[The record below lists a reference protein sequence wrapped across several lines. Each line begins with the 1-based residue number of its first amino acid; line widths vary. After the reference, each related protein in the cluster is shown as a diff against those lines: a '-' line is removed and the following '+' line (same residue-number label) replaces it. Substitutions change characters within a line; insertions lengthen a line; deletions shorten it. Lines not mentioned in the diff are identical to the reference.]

1 MSATVLAAPT
11 ITIAPSPEARRLYGV
26 MVARSVAG
34 KLSLKETLRISIER
48 TERRQQDIELARELI
63 REGWA
68 KQLSDGSWL
77 IA

>member
-1 MSATVLAAPT
+1 
-11 ITIAPSPEARRLYGV
+11 

-48 TERRQQDIELARELI
+48 TERRQQDIDLARELI